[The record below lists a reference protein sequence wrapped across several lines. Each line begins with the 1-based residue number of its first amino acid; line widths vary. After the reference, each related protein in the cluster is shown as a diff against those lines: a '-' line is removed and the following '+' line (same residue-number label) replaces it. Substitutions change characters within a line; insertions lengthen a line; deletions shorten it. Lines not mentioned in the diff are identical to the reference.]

1 LYPLLIYH
9 ESNLDVCELPIRVTT
24 ISHRLKSNGIH
35 GQTAAKK
42 EFLNDA
48 HKRNRLEFTTAYVN
62 KTQEWRDKVI
72 FSDEKS
78 FGLVLLSQLFIINDY
93 LSLN

>member
-1 LYPLLIYH
+1 L
-9 ESNLDVCELPIRVTT
+9 T
-24 ISHRLKSNGIH
+24 
-35 GQTAAKK
+35 
-42 EFLNDA
+42 DA
-48 HKRNRLEFTTAYVN
+48 HKRNRLEFATACVN
-62 KTQEWRDKVI
+62 KTQEWCDKVI